1 MLTPYAERMPEFPYD
16 RLRRW
21 PDVEADNLQAHD
33 ATDLLLT
40 ARALALA
47 AEHGIDGTQIAVIG
61 DEYGAITL
69 ALADAGVRGIRVHQD
84 LATGRRALAK
94 NAAELRLDGFE
105 SHELDRGLL
114 NGARLVLLQLPKAL
128 AELEEIADAVARW
141 AAPDAVLVAGGRVKH
156 MTLAQNEVLARS
168 FSHVQ
173 AQRAERKSRLIVA
186 SEPLAVPETP
196 PFPVSAR
203 HEGLTLVAHGGAF
216 AGARL
221 DIGTRVLM
229 EVLGRTPFVSLRS
242 LRDREG
248 GGDPLGDREEASGKT
263 PFVSLRSLGDRE
275 GGGDPLGDR
284 EEASGGRPFVSLRSL
299 RDREEGGDSLRDR
312 GEGGDSLGDRE
323 GGGDALSPRFLSEER
338 SDETKDVVLDL
349 GCGTGALAV
358 SVALAHPEAQ
368 VIATD
373 RSAAAV
379 ASARATA
386 VANGVADRVA
396 VTHDD
401 AASEVATAS
410 VDVVLLNPPFHLG
423 TSVHTG
429 AATRLFES
437 AARVLRPGGELFTV
451 FNSSLG
457 YRAELT
463 RLVGP
468 TEQLHRTPKF
478 TVTRSIRHSH
488 PA

>member
-69 ALADAGVRGIRVHQD
+69 ALTDAGVRGIRVHQD
-84 LATGRRALAK
+84 LATGRRALAN
-94 NAAELRLDGFE
+94 NAAELGLDGFK
-105 SHELDRGLL
+105 SHELDRELL

-186 SEPLAVPETP
+186 SEPLAVPEMP

-221 DIGTRVLM
+221 DIGTGVLM

-242 LRDREG
+242 LRDREEG
-248 GGDPLGDREEASGKT
+248 SDALGDR
-263 PFVSLRSLGDRE
+263 DRE
-275 GGGDPLGDR
+275 G
-284 EEASGGRPFVSLRSL
+284 S
-299 RDREEGGDSLRDR
+299 
-312 GEGGDSLGDRE
+312 
-323 GGGDALSPRFLSEER
+323 DALSPRFLSEER

-386 VANGVADRVA
+386 AANGVADRVA

-429 AATRLFES
+429 AATRLFEA

-478 TVTRSIRHSH
+478 TVTRSIRHSR